1 MFHPEGSDFDVVKPC
16 CKGEKKPE
24 GIPVSL
30 NRMLTD
36 PFDMRQILIEELT
49 DAGG

>member
-1 MFHPEGSDFDVVKPC
+1 MFHPEGSDFDVVKLG

-24 GIPVSL
+24 GISV
-30 NRMLTD
+30 RHKGMLTD
-36 PFDMRQILIEELT
+36 SFDMWEILIEELT